1 MEDIGLRFKGG
12 TPVAQ
17 SAHQVTQLLE
27 AWGEGSPDAFDRLAP
42 LVYDELRRLAHRYMA
57 RERPGHT
64 LVTTAL
70 VNEAYLKLVG
80 AAPMSFH
87 SRAHFF
93 AVCSKLMRRILVEWA
108 RGHHAQKRG
117 GAAPRLALDEALT
130 MARQPDA
137 RLVALDDALQALAEF
152 DPRKAQV
159 VELRFFGGLSV
170 EETAAVLEVSPDT
183 VMRDWRLAKTWLK
196 REMEGNSG
204 DEP

>member
-1 MEDIGLRFKGG
+1 MK
-12 TPVAQ
+12 Q

-27 AWGEGSPDAFDRLAP
+27 AWGEGSPDALDRLAP
-42 LVYDELRRLAHRYMA
+42 LVYDELHRLAHRYMA

-70 VNEAYLKLVG
+70 VNEAYLKLVET
-80 AAPMSFH
+80 AHLNFRN
-87 SRAHFF
+87 RAHFF

-108 RGHHAQKRG
+108 RTRHAQKRG
-117 GAAPRLALDEALT
+117 GAVPRLALDEALVV
-130 MARQPDA
+130 ARQPDA

-152 DPRKAQV
+152 DARKAEV

-183 VMRDWRLAKTWLK
+183 IMRDWRLAKTWLK
-196 REMEGNSG
+196 RELERNSG
-204 DEP
+204 DEG

>member
-1 MEDIGLRFKGG
+1 MK
-12 TPVAQ
+12 Q

-27 AWGEGSPDAFDRLAP
+27 AWGEGSPDALDRLAP
-42 LVYDELRRLAHRYMA
+42 LVYDELHRLAHRYMA

-70 VNEAYLKLVG
+70 VNEAYLKLVET
-80 AAPMSFH
+80 AHLNFRN
-87 SRAHFF
+87 RAHFF

-108 RGHHAQKRG
+108 RTRHAQKRG
-117 GAAPRLALDEALT
+117 GAVPRLALDEALVV
-130 MARQPDA
+130 ARQPDA

-152 DPRKAQV
+152 DARKAEV

-196 REMEGNSG
+196 RELERNSG
-204 DEP
+204 DEG